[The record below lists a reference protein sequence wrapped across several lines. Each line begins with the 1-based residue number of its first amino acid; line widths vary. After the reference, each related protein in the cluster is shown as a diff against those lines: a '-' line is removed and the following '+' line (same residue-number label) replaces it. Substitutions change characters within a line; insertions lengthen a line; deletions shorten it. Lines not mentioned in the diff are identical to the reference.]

1 MSVIP
6 CNLGQVLRDAAN
18 LLRPPPRLTVSQ
30 WADANRVLR
39 SRAAAEPGPYNT
51 ARTPYMREIM
61 DALSVFHPARRV
73 VLMKSAQV
81 GATEAG
87 LNWLG
92 YIVCLEPGPCL
103 CVQPTVELAKRFSK
117 QRVDQLRDTPEIAR
131 RIAAAR
137 ARDSDN
143 TMLAKR
149 FAGGIMIITGANSA
163 VGLRSMPARYLFLDE
178 VDAYPSSA
186 DEEGDPVALAEAR
199 SLTFGHRRKI
209 FLASTP
215 TIQGLSRI
223 EREYLASDQRRY
235 FVPCPHCGFMQTLE
249 FERLRWEKADPTTVH
264 YLCSGCERPIRE
276 RHKAEMLARGE
287 WRPTATADDPY
298 TVGYHISALYSP
310 PGWLSWEEIARQWEA
325 SLGND
330 NAIKTFRN
338 TVLGETFVEKGEA
351 PEWERLYERR
361 ETWKIGTL
369 PHGPVVLTAGCDIQR
384 DRFEVDVWGWGP
396 GLESWLIDHIIID
409 GGAGDADAWDR
420 LTELLSRTWKRD
432 DGQELRIARL
442 AIDTGYEASAVYNW
456 ARTVGFDVVA
466 PVKGYE
472 GWGRAPV
479 LGPTWVDATHNG
491 RKLKRGARLWTIA
504 TSVFKSELYRQL
516 RLIAPT
522 DEALEAGA
530 SYPPGYVHLPRGIDG
545 EWVRQLVS
553 EQLVTVQAR
562 KRGAPARLEW
572 RKIRE
577 RNEALDCRIYA
588 RAAAWILGV
597 DRWTEDQWASRA
609 LVTSKAPV
617 QRRKTQISSAPDA
630 PRRPADWLGG
640 RRQWL

>member
-1 MSVIP
+1 MTMLP
-6 CNLGQVLRDAAN
+6 CNLGQAIRDAAA
-18 LLRPPPRLTVSQ
+18 LLRPPPRLTVSE

-39 SRAAAEPGPYNT
+39 SRAAAEPGPYST

-61 DALSVFHPARRV
+61 DALSVNSPIRRV

-131 RIAAAR
+131 RIAPAR

-186 DEEGDPVALAEAR
+186 DDEGDPVALAEAR

-223 EREYLASDQRRY
+223 EREYQASDQRRY
-235 FVPCPHCGFMQTLE
+235 FVPCPHCGEFQPLE
-249 FERLRWEKADPTTVH
+249 FERLRWQKGEPSTVH
-264 YLCSGCERPIRE
+264 YLCSACGRPIRE

-287 WRPTATADDPY
+287 WRPTSTSEDPHTA
-298 TVGYHISALYSP
+298 GYHISALYSP
-310 PGWLSWEEIARQWEA
+310 PGWLSWEEIASKWEA

-330 NAIKTFRN
+330 DSIKTFRN

-361 ETWKIGTL
+361 EDWKLGTL
-369 PHGPVVLTAGCDIQR
+369 PSGPIVLTAGIDIQR
-384 DRFEVDVWGWGP
+384 DRFEIDVWGWGP
-396 GLESWLIDHIIID
+396 GLESWLVDHAIVE
-409 GGAGDADAWDR
+409 GGASTSDAWA
-420 LTELLSRTWKRD
+420 ELAEFVARTWRGA
-432 DGQELRIARL
+432 DGRELRISRV

-456 ARTVGFDVVA
+456 ARNVGFDLVA
-466 PVKGYE
+466 PVKGYD

-479 LGPTWVDATHNG
+479 MGPTYVDLTHNG

-516 RLIAPT
+516 RLVAPT
-522 DEALEAGA
+522 DEELASGA
-530 SYPPGYVHLPRGIDG
+530 AYPPGYVHLPRGVDA
-545 EWVRQLVS
+545 EWVRQLCA
-553 EQLVTVQAR
+553 EQLVTVQGHR
-562 KRGAPARLEW
+562 RGSAPRLEW

-577 RNEALDCRIYA
+577 RNEALDCRVYA

-597 DRWTEDQWASRA
+597 DRWTAEQWASRA
-609 LVTSKAPV
+609 PV
-617 QRRKTQISSAPDA
+617 IRTIHRKTAQVSSPAEA
-630 PRRPADWLGG
+630 PRRRADWLGT